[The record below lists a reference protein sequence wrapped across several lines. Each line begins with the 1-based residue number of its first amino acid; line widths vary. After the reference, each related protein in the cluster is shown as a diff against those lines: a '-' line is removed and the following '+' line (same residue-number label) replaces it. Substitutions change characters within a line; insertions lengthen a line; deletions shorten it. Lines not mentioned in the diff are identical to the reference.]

1 LQFFES
7 HNPQHTPVQSAN
19 AAATQ
24 LTVAQATA
32 FTALTKL
39 ARSAFDEAQNARNA
53 AKTTTAARKWPN
65 CKMVSLSTFAAKGRG

>member
-53 AKTTTAARKWPN
+53 ATTAARKWPN